1 MLIYTIF
8 ISILC
13 VLQGLSLNIDLYIYI
28 FVDVSCVL
36 CCVVLCCVVLLCC
49 VACEWK
55 AISKVYKK
63 LNSREKICTVTAIF
77 EH

>member
-1 MLIYTIF
+1 MSLVC
-8 ISILC
+8 C
-13 VLQGLSLNIDLYIYI
+13 V
-28 FVDVSCVL
+28 VL

-63 LNSREKICTVTAIF
+63 LNSRVEICTVTAIF